1 MALVTPEARILFGE
15 DEIRR
20 RVRDLGADIGRE
32 YAGRSPLLVTV
43 LKGAVIFLADLI
55 RATDLDVGLDFMS
68 ISSYG
73 GSGRAAGVV
82 RILKDLDEDITGR
95 DVIVVEDIIDTGL
108 TLSYLLGSLRARSP
122 ASLEVCALLDRSVRR
137 IAPIDIRWVGF
148 DLPDVFASADS
159 LVAAAES
166 EAEAVSGAR
175 DEAEKEELRT
185 AMGGGGT
192 GKGTASA
199 TRGANAIIRGLRAT
213 SDFDFEFQL
222 ALMNRHLNHDIEALF
237 LMTSLEHAHLSKV
250 RGWRQAQRLA
260 PFEAEPS
267 TAAAPADPRP

>member
-137 IAPIDIRWVGF
+137 IAPIGIRWVGF
-148 DLPDVFASADS
+148 DLPDVFVVGYGLDHQGRFRN
-159 LVAAAES
+159 LPFIVAVDRQS
-166 EAEAVSGAR
+166 TL
-175 DEAEKEELRT
+175 DEHQEL
-185 AMGGGGT
+185 
-192 GKGTASA
+192 
-199 TRGANAIIRGLRAT
+199 
-213 SDFDFEFQL
+213 
-222 ALMNRHLNHDIEALF
+222 
-237 LMTSLEHAHLSKV
+237 
-250 RGWRQAQRLA
+250 LA

-267 TAAAPADPRP
+267 TAAAPADPGP